1 MGGNVTVRLNLNSA
15 GYSASLAQAQ
25 RSMQSFTNATRQMG
39 HGTVSEMQAASAA
52 IRTLEGGMTN
62 SIRAAE
68 RFVSTIPGVG
78 KALQAAFP
86 VIGGIA
92 FAGVIARIGE
102 EAYKT
107 AHQLGQIRNV
117 ANESFSALTDG
128 ARKNADS
135 LRVTNDKLEQQ
146 IAQLEHKPVNN
157 LALALDEARLRA
169 DDLAISLDRD
179 YQQFKKIIEETQKGA
194 LSTLLN
200 KGVDATLG
208 NNMEDQLANI
218 RTLARQQ
225 RDELKAGNQAAAD
238 DLGTKLR
245 AAQEQALNF
254 ANSETVKRNGIANA
268 GTVRQAP
275 YATVYGNQG
284 QNFDAINAFK
294 DLISGQVDTADEQKR
309 NTADTAKS
317 RALEAANKAQAL
329 LLQQMQEGMAKQ
341 KALYGVSVADELAYW
356 SARINAFSRGGEQ
369 YHTVQMEQYRLQ
381 AELYQKLMEG
391 KKKYLEDARSTV
403 EGNDLLSNGQRA
415 LITGPAI
422 EAAERATKANE
433 KYNQIAAAMAEIQA
447 KNTAAFRESS
457 IAIGLQE
464 GTISKLAAAQELGK
478 IHADEHAA
486 ALARVNEELRTQID
500 LIKSDPSLKGESGE
514 LAIRNAQAG
523 AANQTADINGA
534 YAVTQQRDAAN
545 IYQSTGSG
553 EAADMYRTMLQ
564 NWSDMTANIAQA
576 MVRAADSLNDDLA
589 KLITGQGKK
598 GDFGKTLTQAGESLV
613 KTGLAGHRRA
623 RPQGARAGR
632 QGRQAGWYEGQSDLH
647 VNHHR
652 GRHYSWRCPGTVK
665 RRRTAGFVGKGG
677 ERPFRRIGRGHR
689 GCRSQCRFCL
699 ARLEPDGR
707 SCRRRR
713 QRSSAWGL
721 GGLGGALG
729 PGLSEGSPPYS
740 AFRERDAA
748 GAALRTLCS
757 LFCPC

>member
-1 MGGNVTVRLNLNSA
+1 MGGNVTVRLNLIPPA
-15 GYSASLAQAQ
+15 TALHWLR
-25 RSMQSFTNATRQMG
+25 RSGRCSRSRMPLGKWAMARD
-39 HGTVSEMQAASAA
+39 EMQAASAA

-146 IAQLEHKPVNN
+146 IAQLEHKPINN

-208 NNMEDQLANI
+208 NDMGDQLANI

-294 DLISGQVDTADEQKR
+294 DLVSGQVDTADEQKR
-309 NTADTAKS
+309 NTADTAQS

-369 YHTVQMEQYRLQ
+369 FHTVQMEQYKLQ
-381 AELYQKLMEG
+381 AELYQRLMEG
-391 KKKYLEDARSTV
+391 KKKYLESSRSTV
-403 EGNDLLSNGQRA
+403 EGNDLFSNGQRA
-415 LITGPAI
+415 LITARHRSGNGQRRPLRNLTRSRRDGGNSGK
-422 EAAERATKANE
+422 EHRPLAN
-433 KYNQIAAAMAEIQA
+433 
-447 KNTAAFRESS
+447 
-457 IAIGLQE
+457 
-464 GTISKLAAAQELGK
+464 
-478 IHADEHAA
+478 
-486 ALARVNEELRTQID
+486 
-500 LIKSDPSLKGESGE
+500 
-514 LAIRNAQAG
+514 
-523 AANQTADINGA
+523 
-534 YAVTQQRDAAN
+534 
-545 IYQSTGSG
+545 
-553 EAADMYRTMLQ
+553 
-564 NWSDMTANIAQA
+564 
-576 MVRAADSLNDDLA
+576 
-589 KLITGQGKK
+589 
-598 GDFGKTLTQAGESLV
+598 
-613 KTGLAGHRRA
+613 RRS
-623 RPQGARAGR
+623 R
-632 QGRQAGWYEGQSDLH
+632 S
-647 VNHHR
+647 
-652 GRHYSWRCPGTVK
+652 
-665 RRRTAGFVGKGG
+665 
-677 ERPFRRIGRGHR
+677 
-689 GCRSQCRFCL
+689 GCRKARF
-699 ARLEPDGR
+699 
-707 SCRRRR
+707 
-713 QRSSAWGL
+713 RSSALPRHWQRSMPMNMQPHW
-721 GGLGGALG
+721 
-729 PGLSEGSPPYS
+729 PGSMRNWE
-740 AFRERDAA
+740 
-748 GAALRTLCS
+748 LRS
-757 LFCPC
+757 I